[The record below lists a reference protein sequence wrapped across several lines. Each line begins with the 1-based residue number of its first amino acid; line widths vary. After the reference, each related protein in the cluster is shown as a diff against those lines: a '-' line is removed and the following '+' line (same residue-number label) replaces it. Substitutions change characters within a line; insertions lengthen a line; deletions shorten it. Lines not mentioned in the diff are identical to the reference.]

1 MDKEADE
8 ALGSLR
14 DMYATHTLLR
24 REFGLAPGLVRD
36 VAEEDAR
43 RVGLVCEHLDLIMTL
58 LTIHH
63 QSQDA
68 CELSSPPDPGRSGTV
83 VRLTEGEH
91 GRLHRAIDHASTLIE
106 AWRTS
111 ASSMDSKPLAAALE
125 YLTLVLNDHMTRRE
139 ERILWPRTASLAS

>member
-58 LTIHH
+58 LMIHH

-139 ERILWPRTASLAS
+139 EKILWPRTASLAS

>member
-139 ERILWPRTASLAS
+139 EKILWPRTASLAS